1 MAEMKMNWN
10 ERLRLAIGAV
20 LLAAAL
26 FALLAGA
33 GPGVRPGLHGAAAA
47 GAGGGAMTDLLREIA
62 KLPQVQG
69 ALSVELLA
77 GEPSRRFYLLRASV
91 RPGADLAVL
100 QGDETEGYARLLSG
114 APAMLDLLA
123 VLLLRWGEAV
133 EQVGQ
138 NPGRT

>member
-1 MAEMKMNWN
+1 
-10 ERLRLAIGAV
+10 
-20 LLAAAL
+20 
-26 FALLAGA
+26 
-33 GPGVRPGLHGAAAA
+33 
-47 GAGGGAMTDLLREIA
+47 MTCLLREIA

-91 RPGADLAVL
+91 RPGADLGVL

-123 VLLLRWGEAV
+123 VLLLRWGKAVEADEAIDGSEAV
-133 EQVGQ
+133 AWLSEFTVAVREALRTIVGPQ
-138 NPGRT
+138 APGTTL

>member
-1 MAEMKMNWN
+1 
-10 ERLRLAIGAV
+10 
-20 LLAAAL
+20 
-26 FALLAGA
+26 
-33 GPGVRPGLHGAAAA
+33 
-47 GAGGGAMTDLLREIA
+47 MTDLLREIA

-91 RPGADLAVL
+91 RAGADLGVL

-133 EQVGQ
+133 EADEAIDGAEAVAWLSPFTIEVRAALQAIVSPRALGAV
-138 NPGRT
+138 P

>member
-1 MAEMKMNWN
+1 MN
-10 ERLRLAIGAV
+10 G
-20 LLAAAL
+20 
-26 FALLAGA
+26 
-33 GPGVRPGLHGAAAA
+33 
-47 GAGGGAMTDLLREIA
+47 LLREIA

-91 RPGADLAVL
+91 RPEADLAVL
-100 QGDETEGYARLLSG
+100 QGDETEGYARLLAG

-133 EQVGQ
+133 EADEAIDGAEAVAWLSPFTVAVRAALQAIVG
-138 NPGRT
+138 PRPPETAP

>member
-1 MAEMKMNWN
+1 
-10 ERLRLAIGAV
+10 
-20 LLAAAL
+20 
-26 FALLAGA
+26 
-33 GPGVRPGLHGAAAA
+33 
-47 GAGGGAMTDLLREIA
+47 MTDLLREIA

-133 EQVGQ
+133 EADEAIDGAEAVAWLAEFTVAVRAALQGIVGSRP
-138 NPGRT
+138 PGTAP

>member
-1 MAEMKMNWN
+1 
-10 ERLRLAIGAV
+10 
-20 LLAAAL
+20 
-26 FALLAGA
+26 
-33 GPGVRPGLHGAAAA
+33 
-47 GAGGGAMTDLLREIA
+47 MTDLLREIA

-77 GEPSRRFYLLRASV
+77 GEPSRRFYLLRTSV

-133 EQVGQ
+133 EADEAIDGAEAVAWLSPFTVEMRAALQGIVGPRA
-138 NPGRT
+138 PGAAP